1 MIQTVFSRGLSL
13 NSFMLVLVLRCI
25 PIITNKKSYNFI
37 FAGMP
42 PPYPERN
49 FINHESTSESQT
61 LLPRQNRRNSIS
73 SIDSVS
79 GTRFDETEL
88 KIGSAAFFAVA
99 AGILFTGCRLL
110 MQNVGMNAIEVTL
123 VGSLVQ
129 VIRSMCLEL
138 QFSRPRWRWASAAT
152 TASDRYVWSC

>member
-61 LLPRQNRRNSIS
+61 LLLPRQNRRNSIS

-138 QFSRPRWRWASAAT
+138 QFSRPRWRWVSAT
-152 TASDRYVWSC
+152 TIASDRYV